1 MTSLLRYDAARA
13 ALAEAKSFDDVK
25 MIHDK
30 AEAMRVYARLAADV
44 ALEQDAAEIRLR
56 AKRRFGEMAA
66 ELKADGAMHKG
77 GRPWPVTGT
86 EEEPVKT
93 LVKLADLGIS
103 KKFSSQAQ
111 KAAKISAQAFEMLV
125 ASTRERIAGGR
136 SGAAPLNGAR
146 AVAPSREEAIDSLDY
161 FPTAPWATRAL
172 MEHVLPRLGVDARAL
187 GWVWE
192 PACGEGHMAGAL
204 LEYLGHAR
212 FGATDIFDYGTL
224 AGTAP
229 GWMGVRDFLTSP
241 PLYREVDWIITNP
254 PFTGREDRALLFA
267 KHALT
272 IARVGV
278 ALFVRTQWLVEGGER
293 YDELFRDS
301 PPTLCAF
308 FTERVPLHK
317 GRWEPDGGTMTAYS
331 WAVWRR
337 DAAPRPPFW
346 IPPYC
351 RATLTR
357 ADDVERFTAHPVKGI
372 SDHDPVTGEVLE
384 KPGEA
389 A

>member
-25 MIHDK
+25 QIHDK

-44 ALEQDAAEIRLR
+44 ALEQDAAEIRMR

-66 ELKADGAMHKG
+66 ALKADGAMHRG
-77 GRPWPVTGT
+77 GRPGETGT

-111 KAAKISAQAFEMLV
+111 KAAKISERAFETLV
-125 ASTRERIAGGR
+125 ASTRDRIAGGR
-136 SGAAPLNGAR
+136 SGAAPVDSAR
-146 AVAPSREEAIDSLDY
+146 AVAPTRQEAIDSLDY
-161 FPTAPWATRAL
+161 FPTPPWATRAL
-172 MEHVLPRLGVDARAL
+172 MAQVLPKLGIAAVAS
-187 GWVWE
+187 VWE
-192 PACGEGHMAGAL
+192 PACGEGHIAGVVQ
-204 LEYLGHAR
+204 E
-212 FGATDIFDYGTL
+212 FGAGVFATDIFDYSVDGRRPPMFFRAL
-224 AGTAP
+224 
-229 GWMGVRDFLTSP
+229 DFLGPDAAAFNT
-241 PLYREVDWIITNP
+241 LTGCDWIITNP

-267 KHALT
+267 RRALDF
-272 IARVGV
+272 ARIGV

-293 YDELFRDS
+293 YDQLFRAS

-317 GRWEPDGGTMTAYS
+317 GRWDPEGGTMTAYS
-331 WAVWRR
+331 WAIWLR
-337 DAAPRPPFW
+337 DAQPRAPLW

-351 RATLTR
+351 RATLTK
-357 ADDVERFTAHPVKGI
+357 ADDVERFTAHPVIGI
-372 SDHDPVTGEVLE
+372 SDHDPETGEVRE
-384 KPGEA
+384 PSSEA